1 MSKPRYIWW
10 SYAKAMVR
18 QYPNLK
24 REYEDLHRQK
34 VTASMTGMPGGGSA
48 YRTTETVATRQLS
61 PVKQKEFDA
70 VEKAITKTKRQNNGK
85 ERLTVIE
92 LVLWK
97 EATTIEGA
105 AQKLYCSK
113 ETAWRYHRDFIRLV
127 GCCYGLVDPEQ

>member
-1 MSKPRYIWW
+1 
-10 SYAKAMVR
+10 MVR
-18 QYPNLK
+18 QYPDLK

-34 VTASMTGMPGGGSA
+34 ITASMTGMPGGGSA
-48 YRTTETVATRQLS
+48 SRTTETVATRQLS